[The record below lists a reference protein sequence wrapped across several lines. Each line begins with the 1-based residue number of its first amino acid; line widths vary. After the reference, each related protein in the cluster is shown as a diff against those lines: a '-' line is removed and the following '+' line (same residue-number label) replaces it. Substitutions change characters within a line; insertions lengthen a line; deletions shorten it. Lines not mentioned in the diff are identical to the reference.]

1 MTEQFVET
9 APFFLTGIG
18 VTLLYTVLGAI
29 AALVVSFVL
38 GLMSLSRAVAV
49 RGFSRLVVEFFRGTS
64 LVIQLLWIFFVLPQL
79 GIRFEPIAAAT
90 IAFGLNFGAYG
101 AEIVRGAVM
110 SVPKAQWEATV
121 ALGIGRVRRMR
132 RIILPQ
138 ALPEMIPPFGNLW
151 IQILKSSSLLYLIGI
166 TELTYEVKQ
175 LQFDIGSLPAFSI
188 ALVVYFL
195 IAQLLVV
202 VIRGVESRAAARV
215 GRGPRAV
222 VIEGSQAVGAP

>member
-18 VTLLYTVLGAI
+18 VTLLYTVLGAL
-29 AALVVSFVL
+29 AALVLSFVF
-38 GLMSLSRAVAV
+38 GLMSLSRSVAV
-49 RGFSRLVVEFFRGTS
+49 RGFSRVVVEFFRGTS

-110 SVPKAQWEATV
+110 AVPKAQWEATV
-121 ALGIGRVRRMR
+121 ALGLGRVRRMR
-132 RIILPQ
+132 RVILPQ

-175 LQFDIGSLPAFSI
+175 LQFDIGSLAAFSI

-195 IAQLLVV
+195 IAQLLVLI
-202 VIRGVESRAAARV
+202 IRWFEKRAATRV
-215 GRGPRAV
+215 GRGARPV
-222 VIEGSQAVGAP
+222 VIEQPQAVA

>member
-18 VTLLYTVLGAI
+18 VTLLYTVLGAL

-49 RGFSRLVVEFFRGTS
+49 RGFSRVVVEFFRGTS

-101 AEIVRGAVM
+101 AEIVRGAVT

-195 IAQLLVV
+195 IAQLLVM
-202 VIRGVESRAAARV
+202 VIRWVEGRAAARV
-215 GRGPRAV
+215 GRGPKAV
-222 VIEGSQAVGAP
+222 VIEQPQAVGAP

>member
-1 MTEQFVET
+1 MTEQFVQT

-18 VTLLYTVLGAI
+18 TTLLYTVLGAV
-29 AALVVSFVL
+29 AALVLSFVF
-38 GLMSLSRAVAV
+38 GLMSLSRSVAV
-49 RGFSRLVVEFFRGTS
+49 RGFSRVVVEFFRGTS

-101 AEIVRGAVM
+101 AEIVRGAVTA
-110 SVPKAQWEATV
+110 VPKAQWEATV
-121 ALGIGRVRRMR
+121 ALGLGRMRRMR
-132 RIILPQ
+132 RVILPQ

-175 LQFDIGSLPAFSI
+175 LQFDIGSLAAFSI

-195 IAQLLVV
+195 IAQLLVLV
-202 VIRGVESRAAARV
+202 VRWVEKRAAARV
-215 GRGPRAV
+215 GRGGKAV
-222 VIEGSQAVGAP
+222 VIEQPQAVSAS

>member
-132 RIILPQ
+132 CIILPQ